1 LLAGNAMA
9 QKPHQATL
17 DAATQQK
24 EEALKLLERMVNIDS
39 GSASTEGLDKVRG
52 IAVDELRKL
61 GARIETFPAEPH
73 PGTNVVATLT
83 GQGKKKILILAHID
97 TVFKE
102 GTAAAKPFYIKDG
115 RAYGPGVMDNKGGVV
130 AGLQA
135 LKILQKIGFKDYGQ
149 ITFLIDTN
157 EEVGSVG
164 TSALIERVAK
174 QHDVALN
181 LEPGRPADGLVV
193 ERKGSATALIEVKG
207 LASHA
212 GVAPDAG
219 RNAAMEVAH
228 QVLQLSKTAD
238 AAKKTTVN
246 FTVLTANGPTNVIPA
261 SASAKGDVRAAT
273 PEELD
278 RVEKDLACIG
288 QAGCHGRRH
297 LRRDRQEAHHREQRR
312 RGRRQP
318 GGGRGRA
325 GARRLRHR
333 GRRHPH
339 AGGIRRGRERG
350 AAALSAVAHADGPER
365 ELSVAP
371 GNCLASLGEP
381 TFRIRRFARCD
392 PLLLH
397 SLATAPARSARAP
410 NPDFRGRAHAFLHP
424 MDGEAACRFA
434 ILLLP

>member
-1 LLAGNAMA
+1 MTFHKRHPFFAQPVPLRTACHGMVLACALLAGNAMA

-39 GSASTEGLDKVRG
+39 GSANTEGLDKVREM
-52 IAVDELRKL
+52 AVEELRKL

-228 QVLQLSKTAD
+228 QVLQLSKTGD
-238 AAKKTTVN
+238 AAKKATVN
-246 FTVLTANGPTNVIPA
+246 FTVLAANGPTNVIPA

-278 RVEKDLACIG
+278 RVEKDLVRISQNKLIPDTEVRVRLIRGLPPMPRSPASDKLVAMAEGIYGEIG
-288 QAGCHGRRH
+288 KKLTIESSGGAADASLVAGVGVPV
-297 LRRDRQEAHHREQRR
+297 LE
-312 RGRRQP
+312 GFGIV
-318 GGGRGRA
+318 GGGIHTREEYAEGESVVP
-325 GARRLRHR
+325 RL
-333 GRRHPH
+333 
-339 AGGIRRGRERG
+339 
-350 AAALSAVAHADGPER
+350 
-365 ELSVAP
+365 
-371 GNCLASLGEP
+371 
-381 TFRIRRFARCD
+381 
-392 PLLLH
+392 
-397 SLATAPARSARAP
+397 
-410 NPDFRGRAHAFLHP
+410 
-424 MDGEAACRFA
+424 
-434 ILLLP
+434 

>member
-1 LLAGNAMA
+1 MTFHKRHPFFAQPVPLRTACHGMVLACALLAGNAMA

-39 GSASTEGLDKVRG
+39 GSANTEGLDKVRAM
-52 IAVDELRKL
+52 AVEELRKL

-193 ERKGSATALIEVKG
+193 ERKGSATALIEVTG

-228 QVLQLSKTAD
+228 QVLQLSKTGD

-246 FTVLTANGPTNVIPA
+246 FTVLAANGPTNVIPA

-278 RVEKDLACIG
+278 RVEKDLLRISQNKLIPDTEVRVRLIRGLPPMPRSRASDKLVAMAEGIYGEIG
-288 QAGCHGRRH
+288 KKLTIESSGGAADASLVAGVGVPV
-297 LRRDRQEAHHREQRR
+297 LD
-312 RGRRQP
+312 GFGIV
-318 GGGRGRA
+318 GGGIHTPEEYA
-325 GARRLRHR
+325 EVESVVPRLYLLSRMLMD
-333 GRRHPH
+333 
-339 AGGIRRGRERG
+339 
-350 AAALSAVAHADGPER
+350 LSA
-365 ELSVAP
+365 
-371 GNCLASLGEP
+371 N
-381 TFRIRRFARCD
+381 
-392 PLLLH
+392 
-397 SLATAPARSARAP
+397 
-410 NPDFRGRAHAFLHP
+410 
-424 MDGEAACRFA
+424 
-434 ILLLP
+434 